1 MRANMDHFQASGFFT
16 PSSDRINVACL
27 PDALFGTERLARWVE
42 FVLRDCASGMADPA
56 SLYCAR
62 RTAVI
67 VLAPGTARTHADPA
81 AYGGIVRDVL
91 ERLRDEHDEAPR
103 LASDAHRIK
112 VLSQDRTGLGE
123 ALLHSA
129 RLLGGEE
136 AEQVVVLG
144 VDSYLNAGDINAA
157 LRDERL
163 FVPGNSNGFVPG
175 EAAAA
180 IVLRP
185 AAADA
190 PGLHIKGVGQAHE
203 PGRHDGSVPS
213 RGKGLTEA
221 IRAACKQAKLEPT
234 ELAFRISDQN
244 GEQFFSKEAA
254 NAITRVT
261 FGGQRLA
268 QLTIADKIGEVGAA
282 AGVAMLAWMLCD
294 MAEPALS
301 PGQLGLLHLANDNGD
316 RCAIILRH
324 NLEG

>member
-1 MRANMDHFQASGFFT
+1 MDHFQASGFFT
-16 PSSDRINVACL
+16 PRSDRINVACL

-42 FVLRDCASGMADPA
+42 FVLRDCASGMTDPA

-67 VLAPGTARTHADPA
+67 VLAPGPARAHADPA
-81 AYGGIVRDVL
+81 VYGGIVRDVL
-91 ERLRDEHDEAPR
+91 ERLRDEHDAGAA
-103 LASDAHRIK
+103 LQLGADAHRIN

-129 RLLGGEE
+129 RQLGGEE
-136 AEQVVVLG
+136 AEQVLVLG

-180 IVLRP
+180 VVLR
-185 AAADA
+185 AATVDA

-244 GEQFFSKEAA
+244 GEQFFSKDAA

-268 QLTIADKIGEVGAA
+268 QLTIADKIGEVGAV
-282 AGVAMLAWMLCD
+282 AGLAMLAWLLCD